1 MKYSFEDFEID
12 GRTREL
18 TKSGTAVPVTAQT
31 FDLLW
36 LLIENRGMVVSREAM
51 LEIVWKKAHI
61 STSTL
66 YSQINAA
73 RSAIDDDGRS
83 QRLIQTVSK
92 RGLRFAGSTVTRRE
106 TADDGVELPTQHRY
120 NRAAISS
127 LMKPRVAV
135 LPISNVSK
143 DEQVGHFC
151 DGLRDVVIGA
161 LSRIRD
167 ISVLTSDEKRSDRGS
182 SVSTYLDGPLADF
195 FLEGSVQHLH
205 GDLRIALRVVDS
217 ATGICMWAN
226 RFNGTIDRGFVLQ
239 DEVES
244 TVYSALD
251 ILFETKA
258 ASHLILTRMPPATAD
273 DFYKL
278 GMLEVRR
285 DTKEGM
291 RRGLALFKKSLQ
303 LNPDNA
309 LTHSAAAWC
318 YVWLKLLRGVEDPD
332 LEQTSAID
340 HARRALELDC
350 DDPLVLVQSAY
361 ALGHYEGD
369 LGTTL
374 GYFDRALAL
383 DPMNASALFLSGA
396 QMISAGAT
404 AKGLKR
410 VSDASKLNPSKMQ
423 LANIKILGSL
433 GNLILGQHQEA
444 YFNARDAYRLMP
456 RAPQASAVLAASHSL
471 QGNIG
476 EAAMAIKILRDRSPD
491 LDGSSVSQ
499 WVNLQR
505 SDDMDL
511 FREALIVAGLPR

>member
-18 TKSGTAVPVTAQT
+18 TKSGAAVPVTAQT

-51 LEIVWKKAHI
+51 LEIVWKKAHV

-73 RSAIDDDGRS
+73 RSAIGDDGRS
-83 QRLIQTVSK
+83 QRLVQTVSK
-92 RGLRFAGSTVTRRE
+92 RGLRFAGSAVTLQE
-106 TADDGVELPTQHRY
+106 TAADGVEFPTQRRY

-127 LMKPRVAV
+127 EIKTRVAV
-135 LPISNVSK
+135 MPISNVSK

-151 DGLRDVVIGA
+151 DGLRDVLIGA
-161 LSRIRD
+161 LSRIRA
-167 ISVLTSDEKRSDRGS
+167 ISVLSSEERRSDRS
-182 SVSTYLDGPLADF
+182 SSSSTYLDRPAPDF

-244 TVYSALD
+244 SVHGALD
-251 ILFETKA
+251 IFFETKA
-258 ASHLILTRMPPATAD
+258 ASHLILTRTPPATAD
-273 DFYKL
+273 DYYKL

-291 RRGLALFKKSLQ
+291 RRALTLLKKSLQ
-303 LNPDNA
+303 LDPDNA
-309 LTHSAAAWC
+309 LAHSAAAWC
-318 YVWLKLLRGVEDPD
+318 YVWLKLLRGVEEAD
-332 LEQTSAID
+332 LEQTSAIE
-340 HARRALELDC
+340 HARTALQLNS

-361 ALGHYEGD
+361 ALGHFEGD
-369 LGTTL
+369 LSATL
-374 GYFDRALAL
+374 EHFDRALAL

-404 AKGLKR
+404 ARGLQR
-410 VSDASKLNPSKMQ
+410 VSDAARLNPNKTQ
-423 LANIKILGSL
+423 LANIKILESL
-433 GNLILGQHQEA
+433 GNIILGHHQEA
-444 YFNARDAYRLMP
+444 YVDAREAYRLMP
-456 RAPQASAVLAASHSL
+456 RAPQTSAVLAASHSL
-471 QGNIG
+471 QGNIR
-476 EAAMAIKILRDRSPD
+476 EAGMAIKILRDRSPD
-491 LDGSSVSQ
+491 LNGSRVSQ

-511 FREALIVAGLPR
+511 FREALIAAGLPR